1 VAGTRG
7 RSGRILRA
15 ADEVNREQHRW
26 VVSRLQRPLKTLV
39 GRRVGLLGLAF
50 KANTDDLRSAPSLEM
65 AAELVR
71 LGARVRAYDPSVK
84 SVPPELEGE
93 VELAPDVDALAAGA
107 EALVVV
113 TEWPEFARL
122 DLRQVAAAMRVPLL
136 LDGRNVFDPQ
146 AARAA

>member
-1 VAGTRG
+1 
-7 RSGRILRA
+7 
-15 ADEVNREQHRW
+15 
-26 VVSRLQRPLKTLV
+26 
-39 GRRVGLLGLAF
+39 
-50 KANTDDLRSAPSLEM
+50 M
-65 AAELVR
+65 
-71 LGARVRAYDPSVK
+71 
-84 SVPPELEGE
+84 PPELEGE

-146 AARAA
+146 AARAAGFTYFGVGRDGNHAPEHARERESEPAVTSPI